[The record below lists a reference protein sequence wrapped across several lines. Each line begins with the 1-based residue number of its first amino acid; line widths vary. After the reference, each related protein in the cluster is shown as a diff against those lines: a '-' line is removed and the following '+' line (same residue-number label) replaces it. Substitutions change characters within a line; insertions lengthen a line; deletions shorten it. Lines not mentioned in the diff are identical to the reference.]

1 MKDYALDLILE
12 NENLFI
18 SQLEADIRLL
28 NPHIDKF
35 SNKSFE
41 KNLTR
46 LNAYIC
52 ELKQY
57 NNLVAN
63 SQGDVVDVDFFSIF
77 NNYIESSI
85 LGINKDK
92 RLIIKYFVDDKPI
105 PFNMLDDS
113 LKSKFIVHYCLP
125 CMNLVPTQII
135 DNAFK
140 YAPAN
145 SCIEIYVYEFQYYKK
160 IVVRNMGPEIETN
173 EKNNLFEHNY
183 RGKYAKKTGIKGN
196 GLGLSLVKSIMDT
209 HKWLNADLDVG
220 LSAPKHKYNNI
231 PYIDF
236 SISLFFSQNEID
248 PQVISQHISNIKND
262 LMQYILHEYIRI
274 APHICKLGMDLFRQS
289 FAKDSNVK
297 NIEEIRKVFYKIKD
311 NIVSNILFY
320 KKIDNS
326 FFVKDIPYGNCVKA
340 FSKQLISEVEYVN
353 ILYNDKIRIESN
365 DKYYTFVMYPPMIDI
380 FIHEFAK
387 LIIKSSCKGD
397 ILEFRCDKD
406 GIEITSDNSF
416 NINQIDLAI
425 LKDIMF
431 LHNMNIDITNTI
443 NIYRMK

>member
-1 MKDYALDLILE
+1 
-12 NENLFI
+12 
-18 SQLEADIRLL
+18 
-28 NPHIDKF
+28 
-35 SNKSFE
+35 
-41 KNLTR
+41 
-46 LNAYIC
+46 
-52 ELKQY
+52 
-57 NNLVAN
+57 
-63 SQGDVVDVDFFSIF
+63 
-77 NNYIESSI
+77 
-85 LGINKDK
+85 
-92 RLIIKYFVDDKPI
+92 
-105 PFNMLDDS
+105 
-113 LKSKFIVHYCLP
+113 
-125 CMNLVPTQII
+125 
-135 DNAFK
+135 
-140 YAPAN
+140 
-145 SCIEIYVYEFQYYKK
+145 
-160 IVVRNMGPEIETN
+160 
-173 EKNNLFEHNY
+173 
-183 RGKYAKKTGIKGN
+183 
-196 GLGLSLVKSIMDT
+196 
-209 HKWLNADLDVG
+209 
-220 LSAPKHKYNNI
+220 
-231 PYIDF
+231 
-236 SISLFFSQNEID
+236 
-248 PQVISQHISNIKND
+248 
-262 LMQYILHEYIRI
+262 MQYILHEYIRI